1 MVKQSV
7 ALDSLAM
14 HKSDNNDSIIDT
26 STQQKGNLLPVAL
39 QQLKLSKEL
48 HWWNLHVY
56 DNMLLL
62 HYFFPSGCICN
73 LFMLLLKS
81 FSRTM

>member
-14 HKSDNNDSIIDT
+14 HKSDNTDSIIDT

-39 QQLKLSKEL
+39 QLKLSKKL

>member
-26 STQQKGNLLPVAL
+26 STQQKGNLLPVVL
-39 QQLKLSKEL
+39 QLKLSKKL
-48 HWWNLHVY
+48 H
-56 DNMLLL
+56 
-62 HYFFPSGCICN
+62 
-73 LFMLLLKS
+73 
-81 FSRTM
+81 